1 VEATLRRV
9 SLAAVWLVLT
19 ALSVYGAG
27 AEELQG
33 TLQRIAQTKTIR
45 LGYLRDGVPF
55 SFAEE
60 LGKPLG
66 YSVDLCRRVV
76 GGIQQQLG
84 LSALDVQWVEV
95 TSANRFERVI
105 DGTIDLEC
113 GTSTNTAGRQK
124 TVDFSLMTWVDG
136 ASFLVKADQSARRL
150 SDLAGKKIAVMAGTT
165 TEKALRDALSKA
177 AINAQVVVVK
187 EHLDGLNALDR
198 GTADAYASDRT
209 VLVGLAIAVGNQMPV
224 ALAEEQFSYEP
235 YGLVLR
241 RNDADFKQAVNQVL
255 AQLYRTGA
263 VIEIYDRWF
272 GKIGKPSGLLV
283 AMYALNG
290 LPE

>member
-1 VEATLRRV
+1 LKRAA
-9 SLAAVWLVLT
+9 LAGLGLALTWLG
-19 ALSVYGAG
+19 LSNAC

-45 LGYLRDGVPF
+45 LGYLKEAIPF
-55 SFAEE
+55 SFAEQE
-60 LGKPLG
+60 GKPLG
-66 YSVDLCRRVV
+66 YSIDLCNRVV
-76 GGIQQQLG
+76 AGIERRLN
-84 LSALDVQWVEV
+84 LAELNIQWIEV
-95 TSANRFERVI
+95 TTANRFDKVV

-124 TVDFSLMTWVDG
+124 IVDFSLMTWVDG
-136 ASFLVKADQSARRL
+136 ASFLVKADQNAKRL
-150 SDLAGKKIAVMAGTT
+150 SDLTGKKIAVMAGTT
-165 TEKALRDALSKA
+165 TLQALRDALSKA
-177 AINAQVVVVK
+177 SINAQVVTVK

-209 VLVGLAIAVGNQMPV
+209 VLIGLALAVGGQMPV

-255 AQLYRTGA
+255 AQLYRTAA

-272 GKIGKPSGLLV
+272 GKIGRPTGLLV